1 MATTVRK
8 GSDRPGAKKAIRK
21 TARKAVA
28 KKGATKNAAA
38 RKTAAKKPVAKKP
51 AAKKAVAKKTVA
63 KKTVATKRTP
73 AKTVAAKR
81 PQAPKAS
88 RKAATRTRAAR
99 GGITPAQ
106 ALANTRRLL
115 EAKQA
120 HDRAPPPWQALE
132 ERHGNDAQA
141 GFQDVQAR
149 DQANELHAAESRM
162 DGIHGASGA
171 QDRHNQGKRDKR

>member
-21 TARKAVA
+21 TARKASA
-28 KKGATKNAAA
+28 KKA
-38 RKTAAKKPVAKKP
+38 V
-51 AAKKAVAKKTVA
+51 AKKAVAKKTTAQKAVAKKATARKATRKTAAKESPARKPVA
-63 KKTVATKRTP
+63 KKTAA
-73 AKTVAAKR
+73 AKTR
-81 PQAPKAS
+81 S
-88 RKAATRTRAAR
+88 RSAR
-99 GGITPAQ
+99 GGGITPAR

-115 EAKQA
+115 EAKHA
-120 HDRAPPPWQALE
+120 HDREPPPWQALE

-141 GFQDVQAR
+141 GFQDAQAR

-162 DGIHGASGA
+162 EGIHGAGST